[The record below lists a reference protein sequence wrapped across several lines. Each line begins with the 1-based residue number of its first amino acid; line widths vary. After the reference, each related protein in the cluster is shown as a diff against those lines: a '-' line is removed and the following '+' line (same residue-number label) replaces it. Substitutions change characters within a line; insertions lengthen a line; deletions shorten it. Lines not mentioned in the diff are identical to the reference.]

1 MQEYVLSMAD
11 GRLWIDGAWVQGEHQ
26 VEVRA
31 PWDGRLLR
39 RVAQAS
45 AAQAEQALAVASGAR
60 ERLQRQSAGKRR
72 EVLEGIVAG
81 LRTRAEEMARSIC
94 DEAGKPITSAR
105 VEVRRA
111 IEVFR
116 LAAAEL
122 TRFGGSI
129 VPVDLT
135 EGTEGLECEIR
146 RFPAGVVVGIVP
158 FNFPLNLGAHKVA
171 PALAVGAPIIVKP
184 PPQAPSAQLLLAEI
198 AQQAGA
204 DGAGLQVLTCDNAV
218 AERLATDPRV
228 RILSFTGSATVG
240 WSLKQ
245 KAPGRVLL
253 ELGGNAAVL
262 VGADADLDWAAERC
276 VAAGFGYAGQV
287 CIKVQRVYVEQKAHG
302 AFLEKVLAR
311 TRAVP
316 TGDPADERTVCG
328 PVIDD
333 RSAGRITEWVDEAVA
348 GGARVLA
355 GHRREGRLLQPTVL
369 ADVPEQAKAAREEI
383 FGPVVAVW
391 PVADWEA
398 GLRAVDAGQYG
409 LQAGIF
415 TRDLARVRQAFHG
428 LDVGGV
434 IVNDAPSLRSDNMPY
449 GGVKRS
455 GLGREGVRYAMD
467 ELTEERVLVTRI
479 R

>member
-1 MQEYVLSMAD
+1 L
-11 GRLWIDGAWVQGEHQ
+11 
-26 VEVRA
+26 
-31 PWDGRLLR
+31 
-39 RVAQAS
+39 
-45 AAQAEQALAVASGAR
+45 
-60 ERLQRQSAGKRR
+60 
-72 EVLEGIVAG
+72 
-81 LRTRAEEMARSIC
+81 
-94 DEAGKPITSAR
+94 AR

-129 VPVDLT
+129 VPVDMT
-135 EGTEGLECEIR
+135 DGTEGVECEVR

-171 PALAVGAPIIVKP
+171 PALAGGAPIILKP

-198 AQQAGA
+198 AQKAGA
-204 DGAGLQVLTCDNAV
+204 DRAAFQVVTCDNLV

-262 VGADADLDWAAERC
+262 VAADADLDWTAERC
-276 VAAGFGYAGQV
+276 VSAGFGYAGQV
-287 CIKVQRVYVEQKAHG
+287 CIKVQRVYVEEKVHG
-302 AFLEKVLAR
+302 PFLERALGRTKV
-311 TRAVP
+311 AV
-316 TGDPADERTVCG
+316 TGAPADERTLCG

-333 RSAGRITEWVDEAVA
+333 RAAARITAWVDEAVA

-355 GHRREGRLLQPTVL
+355 GHRHEGRMLQPTVL
-369 ADVPEQAKAAREEI
+369 ADVPEDAKAAREEI

-398 GLRAVDAGQYG
+398 GLAAVNSGQYG
-409 LQAGIF
+409 LQAGGF
-415 TRDLARVRQAFHG
+415 TRDLRRVRQALHG
-428 LDVGGV
+428 LEVGGV
-434 IVNDAPSLRSDNMPY
+434 IVNDAPNLRSDTMPY

-455 GLGREGVRYAMD
+455 GLGREGVRYAME
-467 ELTEERVLVTRI
+467 ELTEERVLVTRL